1 MRHWK
6 WAAGVVVAL
15 GFAAPSFA
23 QTNTASFGG
32 ISPLALRNEPVPT
45 GSASIVPIAKPQFF
59 NHTFSLANF
68 LPNLSSMSANP
79 VIGVSQYPSSY
90 QPDLSWFA
98 PFQMRRLA
106 PLNIPY

>member
-23 QTNTASFGG
+23 QTNNASFGG
-32 ISPLALRNEPVPT
+32 ISPLALRNQPVNT
-45 GSASIVPIAKPQFF
+45 SSSVVPIAQPQFF

-68 LPNLSSMSANP
+68 LPNISGFSANP
-79 VIGVSQYPSSY
+79 VIGSSTYPTSF
-90 QPDLSWFA
+90 QPDLSFFA
-98 PFQMRRLA
+98 PFQMRRLT
-106 PLNIPY
+106 PLAIPY